1 MNILTA
7 VQRLFSGSLFRGSRK
22 AVLSMTA
29 VTAVLSASA
38 VLAYQT
44 PEEKIAERIAPVGSV
59 CLVGQPCASAAP
71 VVAAAS
77 GEPKSG
83 EEIYN
88 GACTTCHSV
97 GVAGAPK
104 FGNADDWAPYIA
116 KGIETLTANAISG
129 IGAMPPMGTCAS
141 CSNDDIAKAV
151 VYMTDNV
158 K

>member
-7 VQRLFSGSLFRGSRK
+7 VQRLFSGSLFNASRK
-22 AVLSMTA
+22 AVLSVTA

-59 CLVGQPCASAAP
+59 CLEGQPCANAAP

-77 GEPKSG
+77 GESKSG
-83 EEIYN
+83 EEIYESV
-88 GACTTCHSV
+88 CKTCHSV

-104 FGNADDWAPYIA
+104 FGNADDWAPYVA
-116 KGIETLTANAISG
+116 KGIETLTKNAITG
-129 IGAMPPMGTCAS
+129 IGAMPPKGTCAS
-141 CSNDDIAKAV
+141 CSDDDISNTV
-151 VYMTDNV
+151 VYMLDNS